1 MKVVLSYGMGVES
14 SALLLRWLEKTETCG
29 FDLERDLIVITSQTG
44 GEYPDT
50 KALCETHI
58 LPRLRQRRVRF
69 VQVARAGHLEADG
82 IVILSDT
89 RAPTELCLAGA
100 YTLYE
105 ELRAAGTVPQF
116 SGARRCSLK
125 FKAWVIETWLAR
137 ELSEQSFR
145 HAFGFNADEQTRIV
159 KSEAALAARVVEPIR
174 VAFGFN
180 CDETTRIE
188 RAAQYDTPRR
198 QGWYPLAEWGWSR
211 ERCREYLQ
219 TITGANWQKSACVY
233 CPFNALKPDAIAR
246 LRQFPAHVAQALLL
260 EHQSLALNPRS
271 SLYRD
276 RTLYSLAVEH
286 ELDEALRVFQQ
297 RLAAAEYA
305 LYRVR
310 RIYQAPGAAHRA
322 VEKLQTGSYDEMVAQ
337 FSFLSERCEVR
348 SEHSIRHGYVR
359 ERVIGC
365 YPTVEDFFVV
375 APAAVESKT
384 RYGFAWFEA
393 RWRSAL
399 GESLQEKLFG

>member
-1 MKVVLSYGMGVES
+1 MNVVLSFGMGVES
-14 SALLLRWLEKTETCG
+14 SALLLRWLEDPKVCG
-29 FDLERDLIVITSQTG
+29 FDLERELIVITAQTG

-50 KALCETHI
+50 AALCETHL
-58 LPRLRQRRVRF
+58 LPRLRRRRVRF

-82 IVILSDT
+82 IAVLSDT
-89 RAPTELCLAGA
+89 RKPNKLCLEGA
-100 YTLYE
+100 YTLSE
-105 ELRAAGTVPQF
+105 ELRDAGTVPQF
-116 SGARRCSLK
+116 SGERRCSLK

-137 ELSEQSFR
+137 ELAGQSFR
-145 HAFGFNADEQTRIV
+145 HAFGFNADEQARIA
-159 KSEAALAARVVEPIR
+159 KSEQAFALREPEPVR

-188 RAAQYDTPRR
+188 RATQYDTPLR

-211 ERCREYLQ
+211 ERCRDYLRE
-219 TITGANWQKSACVY
+219 ITGAEWKKSACVY

-246 LRQFPAHVAQALLL
+246 LQQFPAHVAEALLL

-286 ELDEALRVFQQ
+286 QLDEALRVFQQ
-297 RLAAAEYA
+297 RLAEAEYA

-322 VEKLQTGSYDEMVAQ
+322 VEKLQTGSYDAMVAQ
-337 FSFLSERCEVR
+337 FNFLSGHVEAR
-348 SEHSIRHGYVR
+348 SDLGIRYGYVR
-359 ERVIGC
+359 ERVNGC
-365 YPTVEDFFVV
+365 YPTVEEFFVI
-375 APAAVESKT
+375 APAVVESKT
-384 RYGFAWFEA
+384 RHGFAWFEA
-393 RWRSAL
+393 RWRAAL
-399 GESLQEKLFG
+399 GESLQEKLFA

>member
-1 MKVVLSYGMGVES
+1 MNVILSFGMGVES
-14 SALLLRWLEKTETCG
+14 SALLLRWLEEPEVRG
-29 FDLERDLIVITSQTG
+29 FDLERELIVITAQTG

-50 KALCETHI
+50 AALCKTHL
-58 LPRLRQRRVRF
+58 LPRLRRRRVRF

-82 IVILSDT
+82 IAVLSDT
-89 RAPTELCLAGA
+89 RKPNKLCLEGA
-100 YTLYE
+100 YTLSE

-116 SGARRCSLK
+116 SGERRCSLK

-137 ELSEQSFR
+137 ELAGQSFH
-145 HAFGFNADEQTRIV
+145 HAFGFNAEEQARIAR
-159 KSEAALAARVVEPIR
+159 SEQAFALREPKPVR

-180 CDETTRIE
+180 CDETARIE
-188 RAAQYDTPRR
+188 RATQYDTPQR

-211 ERCREYLQ
+211 EHCREYLQ

-246 LRQFPAHVAQALLL
+246 LRQLPAHVAEALLL
-260 EHQSLALNPRS
+260 EHQSLALNPRG

-286 ELDEALRVFQQ
+286 KLDEALRVFQQ
-297 RLAAAEYA
+297 RLAEAEYA

-322 VEKLQTGSYDEMVAQ
+322 VEKLQAGSYDEMVAQ
-337 FSFLSERCEVR
+337 FNLLSGHVEAR
-348 SEHSIRHGYVR
+348 SDFGIRYSYVR
-359 ERVIGC
+359 ERVNGC
-365 YPTVEDFFVV
+365 YPTVEEFFVV
-375 APAAVESKT
+375 APAVVESKT

-393 RWRSAL
+393 RWRAAL
-399 GESLQEKLFG
+399 GESLQEKLFA